1 MGSKFSLS
9 DLTAQVVG
17 TLTQTEAAS
26 TPWIDSVAG
35 LAHAKPH
42 QLSFCTGSAHHD
54 DLSQTQA
61 GLVVLK
67 AESLPHCSVPA
78 LVVDDPYYTFAV
90 LAQKLHPE
98 PKPGAGIH
106 PSAVVDPSA
115 VIGANVSIGPH
126 VTVGRHTR
134 VGADCVLEAGVVVG
148 SEVILGSG
156 CHLGPRAVVGDRC
169 VMGDRCRLHA
179 GAVVG
184 SDGFG
189 FAPGV
194 AGWAK
199 VPQLGRVVMGND
211 VDLGANVT
219 IDRGALEDTV
229 IGDGVK
235 LDNMVHIAHN
245 VKIGAHTVIAGCTV
259 VAGSVVIGERCVFGG
274 QAAINGHIEICDGVT
289 ILGMTGVSNS
299 ITEPGV
305 YASPLPAKPV
315 RDWRRMVARLVNIEG
330 LAQRVKQL
338 EKQQSEK

>member
-1 MGSKFSLS
+1 MVASFSLADLAQRIDARLVGGS
-9 DLTAQVVG
+9 DVR
-17 TLTQTEAAS
+17 
-26 TPWIDSVAG
+26 IDSVAQ
-35 LAHAKPH
+35 LEQAQPH
-42 QLSFCTGSAHHD
+42 QLSFCTGSAHHAA
-54 DLSQTQA
+54 LAQTQA
-61 GLVVLK
+61 GAVLLQ
-67 AESLPHCSVPA
+67 EQSLPHCQVPA
-78 LVVDDPYYTFAV
+78 LIVQNPYLAFAQ
-90 LAQKLHPE
+90 LAQLLHPE
-98 PKPGAGIH
+98 ARPEPGIH
-106 PSAVVDPSA
+106 PTAVIDPSA
-115 VIGANVSIGPH
+115 QIGAQVSIGPH
-126 VTVGRHTR
+126 AT
-134 VGADCVLEAGVVVG
+134 VGADCVIAAGCVLEAGVV
-148 SEVILGSG
+148 LGMAVSLGEG

-169 VMGDRCRLHA
+169 VMGARCRLHA

-189 FAPGV
+189 FAPGPE
-194 AGWAK
+194 GWAK
-199 VPQLGRVVMGND
+199 VPQLGRVVMGDD

-229 IGDGVK
+229 IGNGVK

-315 RDWRRMVARLVNIEG
+315 RDWRRMVARLVNIES

-338 EKQQSEK
+338 EKRSESE

>member
-1 MGSKFSLS
+1 MDQSFSLAALA
-9 DLTAQVVG
+9 DRVAAKVVG
-17 TLTQTEAAS
+17 SASVQISAVGQLEAAQ
-26 TPWIDSVAG
+26 
-35 LAHAKPH
+35 PH
-42 QLSFCTGSAHHD
+42 QLSFCTGAAHHTA
-54 DLSQTQA
+54 LAHTQA
-61 GLVVLK
+61 GAVLLRE
-67 AESLPHCSVPA
+67 ESLPHCAVPA
-78 LVVDDPYYTFAV
+78 LVVADPYYAFAQ
-90 LAQKLHPE
+90 LAQMLHPE
-98 PKPGAGIH
+98 LKPAEGVH
-106 PSAVVDPSA
+106 PSAVIDPSA
-115 VIGANVSIGPH
+115 VIAPEVSIGPH
-126 VTVGRHTR
+126 VTVGAGTQI
-134 VGADCVLEAGVVVG
+134 GPGCVLEAGVVVG
-148 SEVILGSG
+148 AEVTLGPD

-169 VMGDRCRLHA
+169 LLGARCRLHA

-189 FAPGV
+189 FAPGA

-199 VPQLGRVVMGND
+199 VPQLGRVVMGDD

-229 IGDGVK
+229 IGHGVK

-299 ITEPGV
+299 ITEPGI

-315 RDWRRMVARLVNIEG
+315 RDWRRMVARLVNIES
-330 LAQRVKQL
+330 LAHRVKQL
-338 EKQQSEK
+338 EKRSDAG